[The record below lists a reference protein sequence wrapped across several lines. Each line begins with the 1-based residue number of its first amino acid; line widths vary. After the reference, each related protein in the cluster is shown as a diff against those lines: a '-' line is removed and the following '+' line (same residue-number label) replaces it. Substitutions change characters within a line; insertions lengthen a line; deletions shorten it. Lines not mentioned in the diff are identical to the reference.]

1 MLVSNP
7 RQTIIVSCRGS
18 AIIFGRQHELDELF
32 PTEWHSPLSKEK
44 MLHSIV
50 IPKIHHVAEIIRSSN
65 VFAINFL
72 SFDHKDAV
80 IRIRKHLGETLDKF
94 MLASFT
100 KAECEKIDC
109 PRIVE
114 AVAFLEC
121 EVQQIIDVDDHVLF
135 VGKVVASEIRQEHAK
150 RLFHIA
156 GEEYTT
162 TIK

>member
-1 MLVSNP
+1 MPVSNP
-7 RQTIIVSCRGS
+7 RQTIIVSCRGN
-18 AIIFGRQHELDELF
+18 ATIFGRQHALDELY

-44 MLHSIV
+44 MLYCVV
-50 IPKIHHVAEIIRSSN
+50 IPKSHHSADIIRSSN
-65 VFAINFL
+65 VFAINFI
-72 SFDHKDAV
+72 SFDNKDAV

-94 MLASFT
+94 MLAGFT

-135 VGKVVASEIRQEHAK
+135 VGKVVASEIRQEHAR
-150 RLFHIA
+150 RLFHIS
-156 GEEYTT
+156 GEDYTT